1 MIRKI
6 LFAFIIALFFLFL
19 FKTDF
24 VNAGCFTNLSICNN
38 HFNTNH
44 KSVCCRDG
52 GCSSLCGTLDKWE
65 YCYVECCYLIRGDG
79 SYYDIR
85 WYFKRIKCSV
95 ADTCIKGEYYLR
107 PGICDSTGCTVG
119 GIYKACCSKA
129 EDGTRCVCSGGK
141 NTGTCFYGNC
151 YGPGITLTC
160 PTGATPATPTPT
172 PKPGTTP
179 TPTPKPGAPTPT
191 PAPGGDIIMCQLIK
205 SFHLISSISSYLVHI
220 NPLKSEVFASWRI
233 K

>member
-1 MIRKI
+1 MRKKLI
-6 LFAFIIALFFLFL
+6 FIIFLFFAFVFLFL
-19 FKTDF
+19 LVPDNIFADYCYPPYSTECK
-24 VNAGCFTNLSICNN
+24 NALGSPP
-38 HFNTNH
+38 NT
-44 KSVCCRDG
+44 CCRSSS
-52 GCSSLCGTLDKWE
+52 CSSKCGTIGIWQ
-65 YCYVECCYLIRGDG
+65 YCYASECCIVGGIYNWKGWIIL
-79 SYYDIR
+79 
-85 WYFKRIKCSV
+85 KCST
-95 ADTCIKGEYYLR
+95 ADSCISGEQYLR
-107 PGICDSTGCTVG
+107 PGICNDSGCTVG
-119 GIYKACCSKA
+119 GKYKACCSKA

-179 TPTPKPGAPTPT
+179 TPTPKPGEPTPT

-220 NPLKSEVFASWRI
+220 NPLKSEVFAGWKI